1 MFKFKILF
9 IFVFIG
15 NIASAQDLIVTN
27 KNDSIRC
34 KIDKEDFDFVYYTL
48 NKDNQNTSTKI
59 KLSDVRN
66 VRYNYLESKNQNQ
79 NIPNVVEDIYRP
91 ERTYRFVVDG
101 GMNLIT
107 AKTLSTDDK
116 ELDKHLN
123 SLKLGYQYGLGAY
136 MFGQKSF
143 GYGLT
148 YKHYF
153 NQNKNDAYLYVD
165 SVNGNRVGELSDRT
179 NINFYAFTLLNR
191 TSFFND
197 KMDLFLGISGG
208 YLQYKNDNI
217 RLTEMLITGNTFGM
231 LYTVGVDF
239 KSGNKLVFGAD
250 LNLLQATMREYTYD
264 INGTKITR
272 SLDKADY
279 ENISRIDL
287 SVGLRYYLYR

>member
-79 NIPNVVEDIYRP
+79 NIPSVVEDIYRP

-107 AKTLSTDDK
+107 AKTLSTDDN

-239 KSGNKLVFGAD
+239 KSGNKLVFGAN

-287 SVGLRYYLYR
+287 SVGLRYYLNR

>member
-79 NIPNVVEDIYRP
+79 NIPSVVEDIYRP

-107 AKTLSTDDK
+107 AKTLSTDDN

-239 KSGNKLVFGAD
+239 KSGNKLVFGAN

>member
-15 NIASAQDLIVTN
+15 NIALAQDLIVTN

-34 KIDKEDFDFVYYTL
+34 KIDRSDFDFVYYTL

-79 NIPNVVEDIYRP
+79 NIPSVVEDIYRP

-116 ELDKHLN
+116 ELDKHLK
-123 SLKLGYQYGLGAY
+123 SLKLGYPYGLGAY

-208 YLQYKNDNI
+208 Y
-217 RLTEMLITGNTFGM
+217 
-231 LYTVGVDF
+231 
-239 KSGNKLVFGAD
+239 
-250 LNLLQATMREYTYD
+250 
-264 INGTKITR
+264 
-272 SLDKADY
+272 
-279 ENISRIDL
+279 
-287 SVGLRYYLYR
+287 

>member
-239 KSGNKLVFGAD
+239 KSGNKLVFGAN

>member
-66 VRYNYLESKNQNQ
+66 VRYNYLESNNQNQ